1 MRNLLQFIYRYHAF
15 FLFLFLEIFSVALI
29 YRNNHYQQTGFIN
42 STNTISSG
50 IYNRYNTFL
59 SYLHLRSD
67 NDRLQKENAYLR
79 QFLPNSVY
87 QNYVEVDTVEKI
99 APDSSKQMFA
109 YISADVITV
118 SVNRANNFI
127 TINRGKDHGIKKNM
141 AVISDGGVVGMVK
154 AVSDD
159 FAAVVTLLH
168 QNFQVSAKLKRQGNW
183 GYVKWNGSDPSSAQL
198 LNIPNSVKIEKGD
211 EVITS
216 GISLVF
222 PEGVAIGK
230 VNDYK
235 LKPGSTFFEI
245 DVDLATD
252 FRKLNHVYVVESL
265 MKTEIDSL
273 ENLLI
278 EP

>member
-15 FLFLFLEIFSVALI
+15 FLFLLLEIFSIVLI

-50 IYNRYNTFL
+50 IYNRYNAFI

-67 NDRLQKENAYLR
+67 NDSLLRENAYLM

-87 QNYVEVDTVEKI
+87 QNYVIIDTVEKI
-99 APDSSKQMFA
+99 SPDSSKQMFL
-109 YISADVITV
+109 YIAADVITG

-127 TINRGKDHGIKKNM
+127 TINRGKNHGIKKDM
-141 AVISDGGVVGMVK
+141 AVISESGVVGMVK

-168 QNFQVSAKLKRQGNW
+168 QDFQISAKLKKQGNW
-183 GYVKWNGSDPSSAQL
+183 GYVMWNGTDPSSAQL
-198 LNIPNSVKIEKGD
+198 LNIPNSVNIEKGD

-222 PEGVAIGK
+222 PEDVAIGK
-230 VNDYK
+230 VSDYK

-252 FRKLNHVYVVESL
+252 FRKLNHVYVVQSL
-265 MKTEIDSL
+265 MKAEIDSL
-273 ENLLI
+273 ENIMI